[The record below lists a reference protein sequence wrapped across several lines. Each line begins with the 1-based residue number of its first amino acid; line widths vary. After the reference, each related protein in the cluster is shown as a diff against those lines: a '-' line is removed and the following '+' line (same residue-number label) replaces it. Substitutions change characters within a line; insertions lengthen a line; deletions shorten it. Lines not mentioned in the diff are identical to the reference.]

1 MTETYTVAD
10 AVAEFLAAINVHCVF
25 GVASVHNLPLLD
37 GIGRRNAI
45 RFVPTRGE
53 MGAAHMADAYA
64 RVTNELGVVISSTGP
79 GAANAVGG
87 LLEARM
93 AGTPMLHL
101 TSHTNSKYADREM
114 GTVHEP
120 LDQLGMLRGV
130 SKTAYRVRAPQH
142 ILGVL
147 ARAATD
153 AMTVPTGPVSIEIPI
168 DVQRMPITRPA
179 TLDTIT
185 IRAPEPSSPMPAE
198 LDALVER
205 VLAARRPVI
214 YLGTGGR
221 GSGPAMLQLLD
232 MGFGMVSS
240 WKGRGV
246 IPDDHPMNMSGIQGN
261 GIKSVQD
268 FYKSVDLMLVV
279 GARTRIHE
287 LGEFGMELPTN
298 IVQIDADPMADGR
311 TLTTDL
317 FVCADAPKTLA
328 ALLPRISGR
337 MAVDP
342 KFPEQFR
349 ALKKAAWSEFLGS
362 LGIYGTF
369 MEQLRA
375 ALPKDAIFA
384 RDITQSTS
392 TWGNRIFT
400 LNSPAENIY
409 PVSAGIGQG
418 LPLAIGAAT
427 AGRKTVLITGDGGFL
442 LNFGELWTA
451 IQEQLDLTIV
461 VMNDNGY
468 GVIKKLQNTLH
479 GGRRYFADLVNPDF
493 GEIAR
498 ISSMGYWKCSA
509 ADQFGAT
516 IAEAVKRP
524 GPNLVEVDMNAIGEF
539 DNYFP
544 FKAPPSA

>member
-10 AVAEFLAAINVHCVF
+10 AVAEFLAAAGVHCAF

-45 RFVPTRGE
+45 RFVPARGE
-53 MGAAHMADAYA
+53 MGAAHMADGYA
-64 RVTNELGVVISSTGP
+64 RVTNELGIVISSTGP

-93 AGTPMLHL
+93 AGTSILHI

-120 LDQLGMLRGV
+120 LDQLGMLKGV
-130 SKTAYRVRAPQH
+130 SKTAYRLRAPQH
-142 ILGVL
+142 VLGVL

-153 AMTVPTGPVSIEIPI
+153 ALTIPSGPVSVEIPI
-168 DVQRMPITRPA
+168 DIQRMAIPRPA
-179 TLDTIT
+179 TLDTLT
-185 IRAPEPSSPMPAE
+185 IRPPRPPGPTAAE
-198 LDALVER
+198 LDALVDR
-205 VLAARRPVI
+205 VLAAKRPMI

-221 GSGPAMLQLLD
+221 GSGPTMLKLLD
-232 MGFGMVSS
+232 MGFCMVSS

-246 IPDDHPMNMSGIQGN
+246 VPDDHPLNLSGLQGN
-261 GIKSVQD
+261 GIKSIQE

-287 LGEFGMELPTN
+287 LGEFGMELPRN

-311 TLTTDL
+311 TLVTKL
-317 FVCADAPKTLA
+317 FLCADAPQTLQ

-337 MAVDP
+337 MAIDP
-342 KFPEQFR
+342 KFPDEFR
-349 ALKKAAWSEFLGS
+349 TVKKAAWVEFLGS
-362 LGIYGTF
+362 LGIYASF
-369 MEQLRA
+369 MHQMRA
-375 ALPKDAIFA
+375 ALPQGAILA

-392 TWGNRIFT
+392 TWANRIFA
-400 LNSPAENIY
+400 LAAPEENVY

-427 AGRKTVLITGDGGFL
+427 TGRKTVLLTGDGGFL

-451 IQEQLDLTIV
+451 IQERLDLSIV

-479 GGRRYFADLVNPDF
+479 DGRRYFADLINPNF
-493 GEIAR
+493 GELAR
-498 ISSMGYWKCSA
+498 ISGLGYWKCSS
-509 ADQFGAT
+509 ADSFGVT
-516 IAEAVKRP
+516 VAEAVKRP
-524 GPNLVEVDMNAIGEF
+524 GPNLVEVDMTAIGEF

-544 FKAPPSA
+544 FKAPPTG